1 MAPAARRLPGRQ
13 SVTFD
18 RPLVLIGL
26 AAIPVLY
33 GLWRLNDQRRAA
45 GAAAFSNPALVP
57 NLVSDRPGL
66 RRTIPLALFLLAITA
81 LVVGAARPHAS
92 VSVPRKE
99 ATIVTATDV
108 TPSRLVAAQRA
119 AEAFLKKI
127 PDRYSVGVVGFG
139 TRAFVA
145 LPPTTDRTLAQD
157 ALESLTPSEGTAI
170 GDAVALSTR
179 LGRQQRA
186 DGVMPPASVLVIS
199 DGAPDGGRTSPLAA
213 AQAARKAHIPVS
225 TVLVGTDNGVVSA
238 TLTGGYTEQIRVPP
252 SPSTLQKIAQLSG
265 GQYFRAHTSA
275 ALTSVYK
282 RLATRIGH
290 KTEHRQITD
299 FFAGGAILLLLTGGG
314 LSAFWFRRP
323 VP

>member
-1 MAPAARRLPGRQ
+1 M
-13 SVTFD
+13 TFD
-18 RPLVLIGL
+18 RPLVLFAL
-26 AAIPVLY
+26 VAIPLLWM
-33 GLWRLNDQRRAA
+33 LWRLNDQRRES
-45 GAAAFSNPALVP
+45 GAAAWANPALVP
-57 NLVSDRPGL
+57 NLVSERPGW

-81 LVVGAARPHAS
+81 LVVGAARPHAN
-92 VSVPRKE
+92 VRVPRKE
-99 ATIVTATDV
+99 ATIVLAIDVSRSMTAKDV
-108 TPSRLVAAQRA
+108 SPSRLAAAQHA
-119 AEAFLKKI
+119 AATFLTKI

-157 ALESLTPSEGTAI
+157 ALQSLTPSEGTAI

-179 LGRQQRA
+179 LGEKQRA
-186 DGVMPPASVLVIS
+186 DGVVPPASVLVIS

-213 AQAARKAHIPVS
+213 ARAARKVHIPVS
-225 TVLVGTDNGVVSA
+225 TVLVGTSNGVVTA
-238 TLTGGYTEQIRVPP
+238 KLTGGYSEQIRVPP

-265 GQYFRAHTSA
+265 GQYFRARTSA

-282 RLATRIGH
+282 KLATRIGH

-299 FFAGGAILLLLTGGG
+299 LFAGGAILLLLTGGG

>member
-1 MAPAARRLPGRQ
+1 M
-13 SVTFD
+13 TFD
-18 RPLVLIGL
+18 KPLVLIAL

-33 GLWRLNDQRRAA
+33 ALWRLNDRRRSSR
-45 GAAAFSNPALVP
+45 AAAFANPALVP
-57 NLVSDRPGL
+57 NLVSGTPGL
-66 RRTIPLALFLLAITA
+66 RRTIPLALFFLAITA
-81 LVVGAARPHAS
+81 LVVGAARPRAN
-92 VSVPRKE
+92 VRVPRKE
-99 ATIVTATDV
+99 ATIVLTIDVSRSMTATDV
-108 TPSRLVAAQRA
+108 APSRLAAAQRA
-119 AEAFLKKI
+119 AEAFLTKI

-157 ALESLTPSEGTAI
+157 ALQSLTPSEGTAI
-170 GDAVALSTR
+170 GDAVVLSTR
-179 LGRQQRA
+179 LSKKQRA

-225 TVLVGTDNGVVSA
+225 TVLVGTGNGVVTA
-238 TLTGGYTEQIRVPP
+238 KLTGGYSEQIHVPP

-265 GQYFRAHTSA
+265 GQYFRAHTSN

-282 RLATRIGH
+282 KLATRVGH

-299 FFAGGAILLLLTGGG
+299 VFAGGAILLLLTGGG

>member
-1 MAPAARRLPGRQ
+1 
-13 SVTFD
+13 VTFD
-18 RPLVLIGL
+18 RPLVLIAL
-26 AAIPVLY
+26 AAIPALY
-33 GLWRLNDQRRAA
+33 LLWRLNDRRRSS
-45 GAAAFSNPALVP
+45 GAAAFANPALVP
-57 NLVSDRPGL
+57 NLISDRPGL

-81 LVVGAARPHAS
+81 LVVGAARPHAN
-92 VSVPRKE
+92 VRVPRRE
-99 ATIVTATDV
+99 ATIVLAIDVSRSMTATDV
-108 TPSRLVAAQRA
+108 TPSRLAAAQRA
-119 AEAFLKKI
+119 AEAFLKTI

-179 LGRQQRA
+179 LGQKQRA

-199 DGAPDGGRTSPLAA
+199 DGAPDGGRTSPLTA

-225 TVLVGTDNGVVSA
+225 TVLVGTANGVVTA
-238 TLTGGYTEQIRVPP
+238 KLTGGYSEQIRVPP

-265 GQYFRAHTSA
+265 GQYFRARTST

-282 RLATRIGH
+282 KLATRIGH

-299 FFAGGAILLLLTGGG
+299 LFAGGAILLLLTGGG

>member
-1 MAPAARRLPGRQ
+1 M
-13 SVTFD
+13 TFD
-18 RPLVLIGL
+18 RPLVLFGL
-26 AAIPVLY
+26 VAIPLLWM
-33 GLWRLNDQRRAA
+33 LWRLNDQRRSS
-45 GAAAFSNPALVP
+45 GAKAFANPALVP
-57 NLVSDRPGL
+57 NLVSGRPGH

-92 VSVPRKE
+92 VRVPRKE
-99 ATIVTATDV
+99 ATIVLAIDVSRSMTATDV
-108 TPSRLVAAQRA
+108 TPTRLGAAQRA
-119 AEAFLKKI
+119 AEAFLAKI

-157 ALESLTPSEGTAI
+157 ALQSLTPSEGTAI

-179 LGRQQRA
+179 LGEKQRA
-186 DGVMPPASVLVIS
+186 DGVMPPASVLMIS
-199 DGAPDGGRTSPLAA
+199 DGAPDGGRTSPLTA

-225 TVLVGTDNGVVSA
+225 TVLVGTDNGVVTA
-238 TLTGGYTEQIRVPP
+238 KLTGGYNEQIKVPP
-252 SPSTLQKIAQLSG
+252 SPSTLRKIAQLSG
-265 GQYFRAHTSA
+265 GQFFQARTSA

-282 RLATRIGH
+282 KLSTRVGH

-299 FFAGGAILLLLTGGG
+299 LFAGGAILLLLTGGG